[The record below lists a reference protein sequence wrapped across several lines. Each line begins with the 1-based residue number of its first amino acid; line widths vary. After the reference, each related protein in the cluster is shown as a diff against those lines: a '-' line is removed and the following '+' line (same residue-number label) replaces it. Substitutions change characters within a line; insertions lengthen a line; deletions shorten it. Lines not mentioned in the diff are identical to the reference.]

1 MNITDEQLLSTFKGP
16 SPISKKIMR
25 QRLKNPPNSVMFA
38 VIASAVNRCVI
49 RKVKPIEVGS
59 GKNKIHVYQ
68 KITI

>member
-1 MNITDEQLLSTFKGP
+1 
-16 SPISKKIMR
+16 MR

-38 VIASAVNRCVI
+38 VIASAVNRGVI